1 MGAAQ
6 KIVQEAVERMDEGQ
20 RTLVLAWAQRAQ
32 EITGRDDLSK
42 GEKLRQL
49 TDLETAPAVKAF
61 IIGLSA
67 ALKQHLWDERSWPAR
82 GALSGLA
89 LGVVA
94 LGGQGAGIA
103 AMGGAIGVPLFLLT
117 TAGGLVLGTVIS
129 ELTNAEGKRT
139 KKEDD

>member
-1 MGAAQ
+1 M
-6 KIVQEAVERMDEGQ
+6 KEDE
-20 RTLVLAWAQRAQ
+20 RTLMLAWAQKAQ
-32 EITGRDDLSK
+32 EITSRDELTS

-49 TDLETAPAVKAF
+49 NELETTPAIKVLVVAV
-61 IIGLSA
+61 A
-67 ALKQHLWDERSWPAR
+67 NALKQNLWDDRSWPAR

-117 TAGGLVLGTVIS
+117 TAGGALLATIIS
-129 ELTNAEGKRT
+129 EVNGSDSKN
-139 KKEDD
+139 KK